1 VSGGSPKR
9 IYRSRTDKV
18 VCGFCSGLADYF
30 GVDPVLIRLV
40 FVGLLLA
47 APFPAFVL
55 YFAGCFVTPEKPP
68 EADGGK
74 AEASKSGPESI
85 GEKRREVR
93 RAALLALGIIL
104 VFAGAAA
111 IAASM
116 IGRSLLEALHRFWG
130 MLNLPAA
137 AVGGAILLL
146 VGAALLAK
154 AAHAETQHSSQ
165 AQ

>member
-18 VCGFCSGLADYF
+18 ICGFCSGLAEYF
-30 GVDPVLIRLV
+30 GVDPVLIRLG

-55 YFAGCFVTPEKPP
+55 YFAWCFVTPEKPP
-68 EADGGK
+68 EAEGGK
-74 AEASKSGPESI
+74 AEAHKSEPESI
-85 GEKRREVR
+85 GEKRKEGK

-104 VFAGAAA
+104 MLAGAVA

-116 IGRSLLEALHRFWG
+116 IGRGLLEGLQRLWE
-130 MLNLPAA
+130 MLNLPAG

-146 VGAALLAK
+146 VGIALLAK